1 MNLKCL
7 PLLLIL
13 AATVT
18 ACQKDA
24 PSPAV
29 APADAGATVG
39 AGEAEAVE
47 ASNPAPEVVWDESAA
62 PVAGTR
68 IEIKPDPV
76 SFCDGPRQVVDVEWD
91 VAAAGLDHLQLWVEE
106 AAGRRR
112 LWANTKVMTDSKRTG
127 PWAAK
132 GMRFIALD
140 AGTKRVIN
148 SATVTAAD
156 CP

>member
-7 PLLLIL
+7 PLFLII

-18 ACQKDA
+18 ACQQDA
-24 PSPAV
+24 PSP
-29 APADAGATVG
+29 APADAGATAG
-39 AGEAEAVE
+39 AGAAVD
-47 ASNPAPEVVWDESAA
+47 ASNPTVGVVWDESTA

-76 SFCDGPRQVVDVEWD
+76 SFCDGPRQTVDVEWD

-112 LWANTKVMTDSKRTG
+112 LWANTKVMADSKRTG

-132 GMRFIALD
+132 GMKFIALD